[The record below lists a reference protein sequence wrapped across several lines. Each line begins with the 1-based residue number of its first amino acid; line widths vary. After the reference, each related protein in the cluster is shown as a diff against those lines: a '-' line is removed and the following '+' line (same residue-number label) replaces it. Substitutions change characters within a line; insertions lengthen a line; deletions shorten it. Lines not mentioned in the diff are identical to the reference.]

1 MRAPLWLAAMLL
13 LAGCAAPTVG
23 DYAANRPPLD
33 PGRFFLGQT
42 KAWGIYQDRQGRLL
56 KRFTVD
62 MDGERHGDELVL
74 TERFLYS
81 DGSRQQ
87 RVWLLKPLGQ
97 GRWRGLADDV
107 EGEAI
112 GETAGNALRWR
123 YTLKLPVEGEEYLV
137 QFDDWMFLQ
146 DERSLLN
153 RAVMS
158 KFGFRLGEVT
168 LFFHKPES
176 GS

>member
-1 MRAPLWLAAMLL
+1 MPRAAFASL
-13 LAGCAAPTVG
+13 LALLTGCAGPSVA
-23 DYAANRPPLD
+23 DYAANRPLLD
-33 PGRFFLGQT
+33 PGRFFLGKT
-42 KAWGIYQDRQGRLL
+42 EAWGMFQDRQGRVA

-62 MDGERHGDELVL
+62 MDGERQGDDLVL
-74 TERFLYS
+74 TERFHYS

-87 RVWLLKPLGQ
+87 RVWRLKPTGD

-107 EGEAI
+107 VGEAV

-123 YTLKLPVEGEEYLV
+123 YTLKLPVDGKQYLV

-153 RAVMS
+153 RAAMS

-168 LFFHKPES
+168 LFFRKPEAKP
-176 GS
+176 

>member
-1 MRAPLWLAAMLL
+1 MRAPAWLAALAA
-13 LAGCAAPTVG
+13 LAGCAGPAVG
-23 DYAANRPPLD
+23 DYAADRPLLD
-33 PGRFFLGQT
+33 PGRFFLGKT
-42 KAWGIYQDRQGRLL
+42 EAWGMFQDRQGRVA

-62 MDGERHGDELVL
+62 MDGERRGEELVL
-74 TERFLYS
+74 TERFHYS

-87 RVWLLKPLGQ
+87 RVWRLKPIGG

-107 EGEAI
+107 AGEAV

-123 YTLKLPVEGEEYLV
+123 YTLKLPVDGKTYQV

-153 RAVMS
+153 RAQMS

-168 LFFHKPES
+168 LFFRKPEPRP
-176 GS
+176 

>member
-1 MRAPLWLAAMLL
+1 MPRAALASL
-13 LAGCAAPTVG
+13 LALLTGCAGPSVA
-23 DYAANRPPLD
+23 DYAANRPLLD
-33 PGRFFLGQT
+33 PGRFFLGKT
-42 KAWGIYQDRQGRLL
+42 EAWGMFQDRQGRVA

-62 MDGERHGDELVL
+62 MDGERQGDDLVL
-74 TERFLYS
+74 TERFHYS

-87 RVWLLKPLGQ
+87 RVWRLKPTGD
-97 GRWRGLADDV
+97 GRWRGLAKDV
-107 EGEAI
+107 VGEAV

-123 YTLKLPVEGEEYLV
+123 YTLKLPVDGKQYLV

-153 RAVMS
+153 RATMS

-168 LFFHKPES
+168 LFFRKPEAKP
-176 GS
+176 